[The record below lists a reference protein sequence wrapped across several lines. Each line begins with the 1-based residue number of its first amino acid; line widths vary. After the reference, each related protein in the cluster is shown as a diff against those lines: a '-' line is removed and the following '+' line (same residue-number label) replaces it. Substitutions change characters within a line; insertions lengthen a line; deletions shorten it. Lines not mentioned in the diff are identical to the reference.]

1 METHEEYCT
10 YVFTKLLDIERIRE
24 LYAREFEQI
33 GIAKIGNYVGSIVME
48 EVDGKKQIRP
58 ILNYSIGQHIEK
70 LPATQD
76 LHNECDRGYARKET
90 QDAIIEESRKQ
101 REQVENEA
109 PEYIVYSNTA
119 DFTFDSANSVDSE
132 TRTRGQR

>member
-1 METHEEYCT
+1 METREEYCT

-58 ILNYSIGQHIEK
+58 ILNYSIGQRIEK

-109 PEYIVYSNTA
+109 PKYIVYSNTA
-119 DFTFDSANSVDSE
+119 DITFDSVDSVDSE
-132 TRTRGQR
+132 TRTRGR